1 MIGAQLEP
9 SDGDIDLHGVS
20 VRYDATVARTHLGIC
35 PQHDILLPDLTA
47 REHLALY
54 GSLTGMTSDECTRCI
69 PELLHQVRLDGTLAD
84 RPAGHFS
91 GGMQRRLSVAA
102 AFIGNPIGSTRG
114 HQKVVMLDEP
124 TTGMDPMNR
133 KHVWDL
139 VKVAKRDCTV
149 VLTTH
154 SMEEADALGDRI
166 GIMSSGSLVAL
177 GTSLHLKTKYGGG
190 FRVSLVASPTSAP
203 VIRKA
208 ASAKLGR
215 EPVEEAAGATI
226 FTLPDQAAMARAPAL
241 FEYIEA
247 IQSNAQPGIELTD
260 WGISHTTL
268 EDVQSRSSNPAR
280 VAALSAVDV

>member
-20 VRYDATVARTHLGIC
+20 VRYDGTTARTHLGIC
-35 PQHDILLPDLTA
+35 PQHDILLPELTA

-54 GSLTGMTSDECTRCI
+54 GSLTGMTIDECDRCI
-69 PELLHQVRLDGTLAD
+69 PELLHRVRLDGALAD
-84 RPAGHFS
+84 RHAGHFS
-91 GGMQRRLSVAA
+91 GGMQRRLSVAS
-102 AFIGNPIGSTRG
+102 AFIGNPIGSKRG
-114 HQKVVMLDEP
+114 DRKVVMLDEP

-133 KHVWDL
+133 RHVWDL
-139 VKVAKRDCTV
+139 VKEAKRECTV

-177 GTSLHLKTKYGGG
+177 GTSLHLKTKYGRG
-190 FRVSLVASPTSAP
+190 FRVSLVASPSSAH
-203 VIRKA
+203 VIRRI

-215 EPVEEAAGATI
+215 EPIEEAAGTTI
-226 FTLPDQAAMARAPAL
+226 FTLPDEASIARAPAL

-247 IQSNAQPGIELTD
+247 VQSNVHADMELTD

-268 EDVQSRSSNPAR
+268 EDER
-280 VAALSAVDV
+280 